1 MAGPMDVSDPRDL
14 TQLLRQW
21 RQGDQRAFEVL
32 APRVDAE
39 LRRLASRYMRRE
51 RPEHTLQP
59 TALVNEAWLRLAGG
73 SQPDYENRSHFVGIA
88 AQHMRHILVEHARRR
103 QAQKRGSGVVVA
115 GLEDIEV
122 ASPDRPTDLVAL
134 DDGLKALAQVSSRQ
148 VQVVELHY
156 FGGMTFE
163 EVAGLLGI
171 GRSTVIRDL
180 KLAQMWLKDFVAA

>member
-14 TQLLRQW
+14 TQLLQQW
-21 RQGDQRAFEVL
+21 RQGDQRAFEIL

-88 AQHMRHILVEHARRR
+88 AQHMRHILVEHARRPIWSPWTTASR
-103 QAQKRGSGVVVA
+103 PLPRSAA
-115 GLEDIEV
+115 GKC
-122 ASPDRPTDLVAL
+122 RW
-134 DDGLKALAQVSSRQ
+134 SSC
-148 VQVVELHY
+148 
-156 FGGMTFE
+156 T
-163 EVAGLLGI
+163 I
-171 GRSTVIRDL
+171 S
-180 KLAQMWLKDFVAA
+180 AA